1 MVIKICHR
9 RTDFNLSNK
18 TIIHII
24 NCYVINN
31 ISNDLI
37 ASTIFMNKE
46 QESYSLGLSTNKF
59 LTEDF
64 P

>member
-24 NCYVINN
+24 NCYVMNN